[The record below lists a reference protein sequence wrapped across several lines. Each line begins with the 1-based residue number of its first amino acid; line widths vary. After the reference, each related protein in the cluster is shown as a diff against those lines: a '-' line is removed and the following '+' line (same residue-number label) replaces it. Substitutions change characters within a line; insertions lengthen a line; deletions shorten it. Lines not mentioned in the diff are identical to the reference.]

1 MKKVLFATILF
12 ALISV
17 VPMPTMARV
26 DVNINIGLPPPIAFA
41 APPQLIVI
49 PETYVYV
56 DPYIDV
62 DLFFWNG
69 WWWRLWE
76 GRWYRSYYYNRGW
89 RYYNNVPR
97 FYYDVDPD
105 WRGYYR
111 DRNWYGHRWDHRP
124 VPYIEFNGTG
134 GAGKRTDI
142 GRRGNEPGASRTI
155 NLDPN
160 GRDRN

>member
-12 ALISV
+12 ALITV

-26 DVNINIGLPPPIAFA
+26 DVNINIGLPPPIVFA

-76 GRWYRSYYYNRGW
+76 GHWYRSYYYLG
-89 RYYNNVPR
+89 
-97 FYYDVDPD
+97 
-105 WRGYYR
+105 
-111 DRNWYGHRWDHRP
+111 
-124 VPYIEFNGTG
+124 
-134 GAGKRTDI
+134 
-142 GRRGNEPGASRTI
+142 S
-155 NLDPN
+155 
-160 GRDRN
+160 